1 MSMTVRST
9 AISSAYAASS
19 AKSTAISLQS
29 IHYTGPDIAL
39 QTAEPADLKLGWS
52 RGLSLTARILAVNL
66 FVLALLGAGL
76 FFLDS
81 YRVRLI
87 EEREMAARSQAAF
100 LANSLPM
107 VSAEE
112 KGAYIVAF
120 GQQHH
125 SRIRLYNEDGSKL
138 MDSFDLAPAT
148 YAFRNPDKEPWRK
161 VAARGIDRIVDFLV
175 GGPELEAFT
184 EPANDHAGAWMEV
197 SRAQPGNAVSIAR
210 FAPDLT
216 HVISAGARSPANSYA
231 VLTTSNERDIRLFV
245 RAERFNIGMFFLL
258 AVGIG
263 MLLSIFLARTIV
275 RPLRHLARAAVKV
288 RLGRAQEVT
297 VPRLPSRRDEIG
309 MLARALSDMSIAL
322 RQRIDATEAFAA
334 DVAHEIKNPLA
345 SLRSALDGAERIEDP
360 ALRKQLMDVAKDD
373 VQRMD
378 RLISDISDASRVDS
392 QLAKAKFDPID
403 LGDMIEQLLQAREDR
418 NADEGVTLAFARPRR
433 TIATVMGEDAR
444 LERML
449 TNLIDNAVSFSPEGA
464 VVEISATLAEDEV
477 IVRISDEGPGV
488 PEAEREAIFRRF
500 HSERPA
506 SENFGEHSGLGL
518 AIARTIVE
526 GHHGRISVRD
536 RVDGKR
542 GACFEIALP
551 CVAASSQ

>member
-1 MSMTVRST
+1 MV
-9 AISSAYAASS
+9 
-19 AKSTAISLQS
+19 
-29 IHYTGPDIAL
+29 PDIAL
-39 QTAEPADLKLGWS
+39 QTAEPAELELRWS
-52 RGLSLTARILAVNL
+52 RSLSLTARIMAVNL

-87 EEREMAARSQAAF
+87 AERELAARSQAAF
-100 LANSLPM
+100 LAKSLPM
-107 VSAEE
+107 VDADNR
-112 KGAYIVAF
+112 KAYIVAF
-120 GQQHH
+120 GAQFE
-125 SRIRLYNEDGSKL
+125 SRIRIYDSNGHKL
-138 MDSFDLAPAT
+138 IDSFAEAPPT
-148 YAFRNPDKEPWRK
+148 YVFRDPKKEPWRK
-161 VAARGIDRIVDFLV
+161 VAARAIDKVVDFMV
-175 GGPELEAFT
+175 GAPILEPFIEPETDTATGWPEMSEAK
-184 EPANDHAGAWMEV
+184 PGKPV
-197 SRAQPGNAVSIAR
+197 SLAR
-210 FAPDLT
+210 FAPDWT
-216 HVISAGARSPANSYA
+216 HVISAGARSPNEAYS
-231 VLTTSNERDIRLFV
+231 VLTTANERDIRVFV
-245 RAERFNIGMFFLL
+245 RAERFDIAMFVLL
-258 AVGIG
+258 ALGVGI
-263 MLLSIFLARTIV
+263 LLSIFLARTIV

-345 SLRSALDGAERIEDP
+345 SLRSALDGADNVKDTK
-360 ALRKQLMDVAKDD
+360 LRAQLMNVAKAD

-392 QLAKAKFDPID
+392 QLAKAKFEPID
-403 LGDMIEQLLQAREDR
+403 VGDMIEQLLQTRETR
-418 NADEGVTLAFARPRR
+418 LADGDVTIAYARPRR
-433 TIATVMGEDAR
+433 NITTVMGEDVR

-449 TNLIDNAVSFSPEGA
+449 TNLIDNAVSFSPPGA
-464 VVEISATLAEDEV
+464 VVEIGATLADNEV

-488 PEAEREAIFRRF
+488 PEQEREAIFRRF
-500 HSERPA
+500 HSERPDT
-506 SENFGEHSGLGL
+506 EDFGKHSGLGL

-536 RVDGKR
+536 RFDGKP

-551 CVAASSQ
+551 CAAASNQ

>member
-1 MSMTVRST
+1 V
-9 AISSAYAASS
+9 
-19 AKSTAISLQS
+19 Q
-29 IHYTGPDIAL
+29 DIAL
-39 QTAEPADLKLGWS
+39 QTAEPAYLQLGWS

-87 EEREMAARSQAAF
+87 AEREDAARLQATF
-100 LANSLPM
+100 LAESLSLVAP
-107 VSAEE
+107 E
-112 KGAYIVAF
+112 KRAAYIYQF
-120 GQQHH
+120 GQEHE
-125 SRIRLYNEDGSKL
+125 SRVRVYAQNGAKIL
-138 MDSFDLAPAT
+138 DSFAGHPAA
-148 YAFRNPDKEPWRK
+148 YVFRDPAKEPIRK
-161 VAARGIDRIVDFLV
+161 VIARGIDKIFDFLV
-175 GGPELEAFT
+175 GAAVLRPFV
-184 EPANDHAGAWMEV
+184 EPPVDTADAWKEV
-197 SRAQPGNAVSIAR
+197 ITSKPADVASTVA

-216 HVISAGARSPANSYA
+216 HVISAGSRSRDGRFA

-245 RAERFNIGMFFLL
+245 RAERFNVGMFFVIAL
-258 AVGIG
+258 GIG
-263 MLLSIFLARTIV
+263 ILLSMFLARTIV
-275 RPLRHLARAAVKV
+275 RPLRHLSRAAVKV

-345 SLRSALDGAERIEDP
+345 SLRSALDGAERIQDP
-360 ALRKQLMDVAKDD
+360 ALRKQLMDVAKAD

-392 QLAKAKFDPID
+392 QLAKAKFEPID
-403 LGDMIEQLLQAREDR
+403 LGDMIEQLLQARDDR
-418 NADEGVTLAFARPRR
+418 GSDKDVNIAFARPRR
-433 TIATVMGEDAR
+433 TIATVMGEDVR

-449 TNLIDNAVSFSPEGA
+449 TNLIDNAVSFSPSGA
-464 VVEISATLAEDEV
+464 VVEISATLADEEV
-477 IVRISDEGPGV
+477 IIRISDEGPGV
-488 PEAEREAIFRRF
+488 PPQEREAIFRRF
-500 HSERPA
+500 HSERP
-506 SENFGEHSGLGL
+506 STENFGKHSGLGL

-526 GHHGRISVRD
+526 GHHGRINVRD
-536 RVDGKR
+536 RVDGKG

-551 CVAASSQ
+551 CAAVATL

>member
-1 MSMTVRST
+1 M
-9 AISSAYAASS
+9 
-19 AKSTAISLQS
+19 
-29 IHYTGPDIAL
+29 GPDIVSP
-39 QTAEPADLKLGWS
+39 TAEPAELQLGWS

-81 YRVRLI
+81 YRIRLI
-87 EEREMAARSQAAF
+87 EERELAARTQAEF
-100 LANSLPM
+100 LVRSLPM
-107 VSAEE
+107 VGDGE
-112 KGAYIVAF
+112 KGAFITAF
-120 GQQHH
+120 GQQNQ
-125 SRIRLYNEDGSKL
+125 SRIRLYDQDGHKL
-138 MDSFDLAPAT
+138 YDSFALGKPT
-148 YAFRNPDKEPWRK
+148 YIFRDPTKEPWRK
-161 VAARGIDRIVDFLV
+161 IAARGIDKIFDFLV
-175 GGPELEAFT
+175 GAPKLDRFVEPKPDGSAAWEELGRAK
-184 EPANDHAGAWMEV
+184 PGKPV
-197 SRAQPGNAVSIAR
+197 SLAR

-216 HVISAGARSPANSYA
+216 HVISAGAVSPTRDYS
-231 VLTTSNERDIRLFV
+231 VLTTANERDIRLFV
-245 RAERFNIGMFFLL
+245 RAERFNVGMFFLVAL
-258 AVGIG
+258 GIG
-263 MLLSIFLARTIV
+263 ILLSMFLARTIV

-345 SLRSALDGAERIEDP
+345 SLRSALDGAERIENP
-360 ALRKQLMDVAKDD
+360 ALRKQLMDVAKAD
-373 VQRMD
+373 VLRMD

-392 QLAKAKFDPID
+392 QLAKAKFEPID

-418 NADEGVTLAFARPRR
+418 GGDGDVSIAFARPRR
-433 TIATVMGEDAR
+433 TIATVMGEDVR

-449 TNLIDNAVSFSPEGA
+449 TNLIDNAVSFSPPGA
-464 VVEISATLAEDEV
+464 VVEISATLADDEV
-477 IVRISDEGPGV
+477 VIRVSDEGPGV
-488 PEAEREAIFRRF
+488 PEQEREAIFRRF

-506 SENFGEHSGLGL
+506 SENFGKHSGLGL

-526 GHHGRISVRD
+526 GHHGSIAVRD

-551 CVAASSQ
+551 CAAASSQ

>member
-1 MSMTVRST
+1 MEPV
-9 AISSAYAASS
+9 IAS
-19 AKSTAISLQS
+19 
-29 IHYTGPDIAL
+29 
-39 QTAEPADLKLGWS
+39 QTAEPADLQLGWS

-76 FFLDS
+76 FFLDG

-87 EEREMAARSQAAF
+87 EEREHAARLQAAF
-100 LANSLPM
+100 LVESLPLI
-107 VSAEE
+107 APE
-112 KGAYIVAF
+112 KQAAYIAYF
-120 GQQHH
+120 GKQNR
-125 SRIRLYNEDGSKL
+125 SRIRIYREDGTKIV
-138 MDSFDLAPAT
+138 DSFVGQKPT
-148 YAFRNPDKEPWRK
+148 YVFRNPDEEPLRK
-161 VAARGIDRIVDFLV
+161 IIARWMDRIFDFIV
-175 GGPELEAFT
+175 GAPQLQPFV
-184 EPANDHAGAWMEV
+184 EPAIDTSSAWQEITKVPAGHTMSLV
-197 SRAQPGNAVSIAR
+197 R

-216 HVISAGARSPANSYA
+216 HVISAAARARDGSYT
-231 VLTTSNERDIRLFV
+231 VLSTANERDIRLFV
-245 RAERFNIGMFFLL
+245 RAERFNVGMFFLFAL
-258 AVGIG
+258 GIG
-263 MLLSIFLARTIV
+263 VLLSMFLARTIV

-360 ALRKQLMDVAKDD
+360 ALRKQLMDVAKAD

-392 QLAKAKFDPID
+392 QLAKAKFEPID

-418 NADEGVTLAFARPRR
+418 GSDQGVTIAFARPRR
-433 TIATVMGEDAR
+433 TIATVMGEDVR

-449 TNLIDNAVSFSPEGA
+449 TNLIDNAVSFSPAGS
-464 VVEISATLAEDEV
+464 VVEIAATLAEDEV
-477 IVRISDEGPGV
+477 IIRISDEGPGV
-488 PEAEREAIFRRF
+488 PPQEREAIFRRF
-500 HSERPA
+500 HSERPPT
-506 SENFGEHSGLGL
+506 ENFGEHSGLGL

-536 RVDGKR
+536 RVDGKG

-551 CVAASSQ
+551 CAASATQ

>member
-1 MSMTVRST
+1 M
-9 AISSAYAASS
+9 
-19 AKSTAISLQS
+19 
-29 IHYTGPDIAL
+29 GPDIAL
-39 QTAEPADLKLGWS
+39 QTAEPANLQLGWS
-52 RGLSLTARILAVNL
+52 RGLSLTARILAVNI

-87 EEREMAARSQAAF
+87 AERENAARVQASF
-100 LANSLPM
+100 L
-107 VSAEE
+107 VSSMPLITTE
-112 KGAYIVAF
+112 KQDDYVAKF
-120 GQQHH
+120 GQLNL
-125 SRIRLYNEDGSKL
+125 SRIRVYDQDGTKIL
-138 MDSFDLAPAT
+138 DSFAGRQPT
-148 YAFRNPDKEPWRK
+148 YVFRDPDSEPWPK
-161 VAARGIDRIVDFLV
+161 IVARWIDVLFDFLV
-175 GGPELEAFT
+175 GAAKLDRFVEPVEDIPSAWPEI
-184 EPANDHAGAWMEV
+184 
-197 SRAQPGNAVSIAR
+197 RAATPSKAASMVR

-216 HVISAGARSPANSYA
+216 HMISAASTARDRRFT
-231 VLTTSNERDIRLFV
+231 VLTTANERDIRLFV
-245 RAERFNIGMFFLL
+245 RAERFN
-258 AVGIG
+258 V
-263 MLLSIFLARTIV
+263 ARTIV

-360 ALRKQLMDVAKDD
+360 KLRQQLMDVAKAD
-373 VQRMD
+373 VLRMD

-392 QLAKAKFDPID
+392 QLAKAKFEPID

-418 NADEGVTLAFARPRR
+418 GSDKDVDIAFARPRR
-433 TIATVMGEDAR
+433 QIATVMGEDVR

-449 TNLIDNAVSFSPEGA
+449 TNLIDNAVSFSPPGA
-464 VVEISATLAEDEV
+464 VVEISATLADEDV
-477 IVRISDEGPGV
+477 IIRISDEGPGV
-488 PEAEREAIFRRF
+488 PPQEREAIFRRF

-506 SENFGEHSGLGL
+506 TENFGKHSGLGL
-518 AIARTIVE
+518 AIARTIIE
-526 GHHGRISVRD
+526 GHHGRIAVRD
-536 RVDGKR
+536 RVDGKG

-551 CVAASSQ
+551 CAAAATR

>member
-1 MSMTVRST
+1 M
-9 AISSAYAASS
+9 
-19 AKSTAISLQS
+19 
-29 IHYTGPDIAL
+29 GPDIVSP
-39 QTAEPADLKLGWS
+39 TAEPADLQLGWS
-52 RGLSLTARILAVNL
+52 RGLSLTARILAVNV

-87 EEREMAARSQAAF
+87 EERELAARTQAAF
-100 LANSLPM
+100 LAQSLPM
-107 VSAEE
+107 VQPEDR
-112 KGAYIVAF
+112 GAYIAVF
-120 GQQHH
+120 GKQNG
-125 SRIRLYNEDGSKL
+125 SRIRLYSKDGQKL
-138 MDSFDLAPAT
+138 LDSFALGKPT
-148 YAFRNPDKEPWRK
+148 YVFRDPDKEPWEK
-161 VAARGIDRIVDFLV
+161 VAARSIDKMVDFLV
-175 GGPELEAFT
+175 RAAELPAFAEPEADEI
-184 EPANDHAGAWMEV
+184 GAWGV
-197 SRAQPGNAVSIAR
+197 LKQATPGKAVSSAR

-216 HVISAGARSPANSYA
+216 HVISAGAISADGSYA
-231 VLTTSNERDIRLFV
+231 VLTTANERDIRLFV
-245 RAERFNIGMFFLL
+245 RAERFS
-258 AVGIG
+258 VGIFFVLALG
-263 MLLSIFLARTIV
+263 IGVLLSIFLARTIV
-275 RPLRHLARAAVKV
+275 KPLRHLARSAVKV

-360 ALRKQLMDVAKDD
+360 ALRKQLMDVAKAD

-392 QLAKAKFDPID
+392 QLAKAKFEPID

-418 NADEGVTLAFARPRR
+418 SGDGDVTIAFARPRR
-433 TIATVMGEDAR
+433 TIATVMGEDVR

-449 TNLIDNAVSFSPEGA
+449 TNLIDNAVSFSPPGA
-464 VVEISATLAEDEV
+464 VVEISATLADDEV
-477 IVRISDEGPGV
+477 IIRINDEGPGV
-488 PEAEREAIFRRF
+488 PEQDREAIFRRF
-500 HSERPA
+500 HSERPV
-506 SENFGEHSGLGL
+506 SENFGKHSGLGL

-536 RVDGKR
+536 RVDGKD

-551 CVAASSQ
+551 CAAASSQ

>member
-1 MSMTVRST
+1 M
-9 AISSAYAASS
+9 
-19 AKSTAISLQS
+19 
-29 IHYTGPDIAL
+29 PDIAL
-39 QTAEPADLKLGWS
+39 QTAEPVELQLRWS
-52 RGLSLTARILAVNL
+52 RSLSLTARILAVNL

-87 EEREMAARSQAAF
+87 AERELAARSQANF
-100 LANSLPM
+100 LATSLPL
-107 VSAEE
+107 VDVENRN
-112 KGAYIVAF
+112 AYIVAF
-120 GQQHH
+120 GRQFQ
-125 SRIRLYNEDGSKL
+125 SRIRIYDSNGKKL
-138 MDSFDLAPAT
+138 TDSFVAATPT
-148 YAFRNPDKEPWRK
+148 YAFRDPAKEPWRK
-161 VAARGIDRIVDFLV
+161 VAARAIDKVVDFMV
-175 GGPELEAFT
+175 GAPELQPFV
-184 EPANDHAGAWMEV
+184 EPERDIAAAWQEI
-197 SRAQPGNAVSIAR
+197 GNAKPGQPASLAR

-216 HVISAGARSPANSYA
+216 HVISAGAHSADAGYS
-231 VLTTSNERDIRLFV
+231 VLTTANERDIRLFV
-245 RAERFNIGMFFLL
+245 RAERFDIAMFVLFALG
-258 AVGIG
+258 VGI
-263 MLLSIFLARTIV
+263 LLSVFLARTIV

-309 MLARALSDMSIAL
+309 MLARALSDMSVAL

-345 SLRSALDGAERIEDP
+345 SLRSALDGAESVNDP
-360 ALRKQLMDVAKDD
+360 ALRAQLMDVAKAD

-392 QLAKAKFDPID
+392 QLAKAKFEPID
-403 LGDMIEQLLQAREDR
+403 LGDMIEQLLQTRESR
-418 NADEGVTLAFARPRR
+418 GADGNVGIAFARPRR
-433 TIATVMGEDAR
+433 TIATVMGEDVR

-449 TNLIDNAVSFSPEGA
+449 TNLIDNAVSFSPPGA
-464 VVEISATLAEDEV
+464 VVEISATLADDEV

-488 PEAEREAIFRRF
+488 PLLEREAIFRRF
-500 HSERPA
+500 HSERPL
-506 SENFGEHSGLGL
+506 SEDFGQHSGLGL

-526 GHHGRISVRD
+526 GHHGRIAVRD

-551 CVAASSQ
+551 CAAASSQ